1 MSEDRREIQSRR
13 RCSGSDGGVDVMS
26 CDVAR
31 RRPTILVPY
40 LRFLHM
46 EDSRRVSRILGSND
60 KELQDSRERARCGV
74 APRRV
79 GTTLLL

>member
-1 MSEDRREIQSRR
+1 
-13 RCSGSDGGVDVMS
+13 MS

-46 EDSRRVSRILGSND
+46 EDSRRVSRILGNKD
-60 KELQDSRERARCGV
+60 KGIARQPGESTVWGSAKKSRGYTPTLA
-74 APRRV
+74 
-79 GTTLLL
+79 TTL